1 MPPTRRPNP
10 AAVLALGASLL
21 AAVAAAQAAAPASC
35 EARSGARVPTVVE
48 LYTSEG
54 CSSCPPADRWL
65 STLKAGPEVIPLAF
79 HVDYWDQLGWPDR
92 LAQPAF
98 SARQRDWQAVQHTR
112 FVYTPQT
119 ILNGEDWRGWPGT
132 PPAARPAGANAP
144 VLRLLRQGNQVTA
157 SVEPVAGTAGGAT
170 VAQLTGF
177 WALVEDDHRS
187 EVRAG
192 ENSGRS
198 LRHDHVVVT
207 LQRLPA
213 WPAGT
218 AQRWTWTLPAAADA
232 THARRL
238 VWVVSDPVLQRPV
251 QALPL
256 PLTPGCG

>member
-1 MPPTRRPNP
+1 MPPTRHPNP

-21 AAVAAAQAAAPASC
+21 ATVVTAQAAAPASC
-35 EARSGARVPTVVE
+35 EARSGARVPAVVE

-132 PPAARPAGANAP
+132 PPAARPASASAP

-157 SVEPVAGTAGGAT
+157 SVEPGAISAGSSPARRPADGLLGAGRRRPPQRGARRGKFRP
-170 VAQLTGF
+170 Q
-177 WALVEDDHRS
+177 
-187 EVRAG
+187 
-192 ENSGRS
+192 
-198 LRHDHVVVT
+198 
-207 LQRLPA
+207 
-213 WPAGT
+213 
-218 AQRWTWTLPAAADA
+218 PAARPRGGGPAAPASLAGRLGPALDLDA
-232 THARRL
+232 AHPR
-238 VWVVSDPVLQRPV
+238 
-251 QALPL
+251 
-256 PLTPGCG
+256 